1 MVNLMKKSSAK
12 AVTCDI
18 ALILMCLSQV
28 IMPVGAHDF
37 TLGIYGNAN
46 MDDIIDEDD
55 IEYVEGI
62 IEGINEPTALS
73 DADYNGIVDENDLDQ
88 IEDIINGGEKELT
101 IIDSANRTVTLEMP
115 IDRAVWMNVYS
126 ADVPQMFGKEDKIVG
141 VGDYIGEEKI
151 RLPELSKLPTVGRS
165 PPDYEKILSLN
176 PDIFITYAASG
187 YEHVDQLPG
196 VPVVGIYFY
205 KFDFMLEEL
214 MKLGYIFGEPD
225 KAEHYISDYYERYI
239 ELIKERTETLS
250 EDEKPTVMYTSTQKD
265 KALCAGSGAHQTIED
280 CGGINI
286 FADIPLNSAE
296 IDPEEIIVRDPSI
309 IIKQISSSDFGGAS
323 PYAVDNVSVMVEK
336 CEEDITSRPEWSCL
350 SAVKNED
357 IYAIHLDLSY
367 GLSRPVAMIYLAKWF
382 HPQLFEDLDPLA
394 AHQELVDE
402 YLGIDLDIYQ
412 QGVYVYNPEEHPDG
426 R

>member
-1 MVNLMKKSSAK
+1 MKTSLTK
-12 AVTCDI
+12 ATTVSVVVF
-18 ALILMCLSQV
+18 LMCLSQV
-28 IMPVGAHDF
+28 VTPVVAHDF
-37 TLGIYGNAN
+37 TLGVYGNAN

-62 IEGINEPTALS
+62 IEGINEPTKLA
-73 DADYNGIVDENDLDQ
+73 DADYSGQIDENDLDQ
-88 IEDIINGGEKELT
+88 IRDIINGVEKELT
-101 IIDSANRTVTLEMP
+101 IVDSANRTVTLKMP

-126 ADVPQMFGKEDKIVG
+126 ADVPQMFGKEDTIVG
-141 VGDYIGEEKI
+141 VGDYISDEKI

-165 PPDYEKILSLN
+165 PPDYEKILSLD
-176 PDIFITYAASG
+176 PDIFVTYAASG
-187 YEHVDQLPG
+187 YKHVDQLPG

-205 KFDFMLEEL
+205 KFDLMPEEL
-214 MKLGYIFGEPD
+214 MKLGYIFGEPN
-225 KAEHYISDYYERYI
+225 KAEHYISDYYEKYI
-239 ELIKERTETLS
+239 ELIKERTKTLS

-265 KALCAGSGAHQTIED
+265 KVLCAGSGAHQTIED

-286 FADIPLNSAE
+286 FADIPLSSAE

-309 IIKQISSSDFGGAS
+309 IVKQISSSDFEGAS
-323 PYAVDNVSVMVEK
+323 PYAGDDVSVMVEK

-357 IYAIHLDLSY
+357 IYAIHLDVSY

-382 HPQLFEDLDPLA
+382 HPHLFEDLDSLA

-402 YLGIDLDIYQ
+402 YLGIDFDVYQ
-412 QGVYVYNPEEHPDG
+412 QGVYVYHQEKHPDG